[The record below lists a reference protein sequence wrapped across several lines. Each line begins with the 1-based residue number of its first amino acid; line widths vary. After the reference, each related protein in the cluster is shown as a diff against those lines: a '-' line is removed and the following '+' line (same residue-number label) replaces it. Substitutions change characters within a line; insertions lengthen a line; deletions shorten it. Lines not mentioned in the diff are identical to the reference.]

1 MRPKKRIYITVLDDI
16 PEEKALMLAK
26 MTLQALPDKKGI
38 VTFTDGSVASFNER
52 AKNTSIFIWKDTN
65 KPTEK

>member
-1 MRPKKRIYITVLDDI
+1 MKKRIYITILDYI
-16 PEEKALMLAK
+16 PEDKALMLAQL
-26 MTLQALPDKKGI
+26 TIHALPDKKGL

-52 AKNTSIFIWKDTN
+52 AKNTSIYIWKDKSY